1 MHGRTDEQNFDK
13 IVFFKNTLP
22 EPIFMKK
29 GVVFITL
36 APSAVL
42 GFSIVGLT
50 AAFSVVG
57 LTAKT
62 KTFGGRC

>member
-1 MHGRTDEQNFDK
+1 
-13 IVFFKNTLP
+13 
-22 EPIFMKK
+22 MKK